1 MEEVKD
7 VKLVN
12 AETGEVLLE
21 FDTLKVSNMKPEE
34 EEHGEDIQE
43 LPRKPQ
49 FYRRSNLYN
58 YGVWFFNL
66 LIICFHRIYNRCDNL
81 SHDWVL
87 GMHFVSSDFYQCS
100 LDTSRCDFQ

>member
-12 AETGEVLLE
+12 AETGEVLIE
-21 FDTLKVSNMKPEE
+21 FDTLKVSDCELDEE
-34 EEHGEDIQE
+34 EEHEEDIQE

-58 YGVWFFNL
+58 YGVCFFNL
-66 LIICFHRIYNRCDNL
+66 LIICFHRIYSRWDNL
-81 SHDWVL
+81 SHDQVL

-100 LDTSRCDFQ
+100 LDTV

>member
-34 EEHGEDIQE
+34 EEHGEDI
-43 LPRKPQ
+43 
-49 FYRRSNLYN
+49 
-58 YGVWFFNL
+58 
-66 LIICFHRIYNRCDNL
+66 
-81 SHDWVL
+81 
-87 GMHFVSSDFYQCS
+87 
-100 LDTSRCDFQ
+100 